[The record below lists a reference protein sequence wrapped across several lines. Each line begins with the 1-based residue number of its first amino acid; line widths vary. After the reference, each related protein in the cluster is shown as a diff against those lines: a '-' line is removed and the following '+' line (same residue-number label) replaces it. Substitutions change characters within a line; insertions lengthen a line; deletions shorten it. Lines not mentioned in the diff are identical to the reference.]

1 MASDSTIA
9 LQTMNR
15 MLDRLSAEKQNRRI
29 EALKMVELGLKD
41 RQMTMMEEAR
51 NLQFEQSRMQMAMVK
66 VADMEKFTN
75 VQKAKI
81 ANDFLTSSRFLD
93 FYNPDNPEWAVDFT
107 KALKGEYKQGMF
119 GDEQGWK
126 FSDRNASLIA
136 SSLIQAQ
143 AGNPDAVL
151 TLIDRANKSYLTA
164 QGGQQLQAEDA
175 NLLTGFTNMGMFMV
189 GEDAKGNPFIEKSP
203 QWKSLT
209 DATTNVL
216 SNESKI
222 RKERTDIQTGD
233 YKIEQKLKFMEYETL
248 PDIQQSLNE
257 VEIQTLLEKQM
268 KDAFTSLDDEE
279 IKTQLEVERDETQTN
294 IDNISSRIEQK
305 EDRLS
310 TSQVKFNQLK
320 SNKDQGFVI
329 DEVELQQ
336 LADDI
341 TAIKDS
347 INVERDNLNTANDE
361 RALAANKL
369 LLERQNIPVTEEN
382 LMLLSEKLK
391 EQQAATDVSKSIN
404 RLMLTGGM

>member
-1 MASDSTIA
+1 
-9 LQTMNR
+9 

-41 RQMTMMEEAR
+41 RQMSMMEEMR
-51 NLQFEQSRMQMAMVK
+51 GLQANQSRMQMAMVK

-189 GEDAKGNPFIEKSP
+189 GQDAKGNAFVEKSP

-216 SNESKI
+216 SNESMI

-257 VEIQTLLEKQM
+257 VELQTLLEEQM
-268 KDAFTSLDDEE
+268 KNALQNVDDEE
-279 IKTQLEVERDETQTN
+279 NTYKNQKTNAEESISTTSDKLEQLSDDIATKNLKLKMMRDEQKSGYSFDKVAFDNLSSEIDSIKSSMDVLEGELKTQNDARLEA
-294 IDNISSRIEQK
+294 SRKIEL
-305 EDRLS
+305 EDR
-310 TSQVKFNQLK
+310 
-320 SNKDQGFVI
+320 G
-329 DEVELQQ
+329 
-336 LADDI
+336 
-341 TAIKDS
+341 
-347 INVERDNLNTANDE
+347 
-361 RALAANKL
+361 
-369 LLERQNIPVTEEN
+369 IPVTEKNVER
-382 LMLLSEKLK
+382 LEHEKSMDKMMAEWELK
-391 EQQAATDVSKSIN
+391 MARTRRAPVE
-404 RLMLTGGM
+404 